1 MYTQHVQ
8 FWTDTGRILYYTNS
22 GLIAG
27 EEHCLSHPSYLRLN
41 CCLSRVGLL
50 PVLRAA
56 AKRYASPAVC
66 ARQ

>member
-1 MYTQHVQ
+1 MFNFGQTLDGYCT
-8 FWTDTGRILYYTNS
+8 ILIVA
-22 GLIAG
+22 LLRG

-50 PVLRAA
+50 PVLRTAS
-56 AKRYASPAVC
+56 KRNASPAVC